1 MEPLEGARC
10 PTCARFFEDY
20 LDLLDHIDP
29 CARTKFNERALHL
42 KVDEITAALF
52 NPDRFPIARGLGH
65 AGVKPSDDVAASS
78 SELSA
83 DQRAIADTD
92 AQEIVPG
99 LYLGSISAAR
109 DEAFL
114 AAARVKA
121 IINCAA
127 EARSLAAAKREAAG
141 VEFLHQSVM
150 DDTDVVDFAPEI
162 RTAAAHLAASMQRYV
177 LPRVENSCSSSAGAV
192 GHAARASEP
201 KLSAA
206 PDGAPCAAA
215 GFATGAAGAA
225 GFGAPAA
232 AAVGSGAGALPSQ
245 PSAIGAGGASGSTG
259 RDAAGCAATGTCGM
273 PMLFASSP
281 ATLLPMPA
289 AAAAPPPAGAVLVH
303 CAAGVSRSATVVI
316 AYLVQH
322 AGMSLRDAALAVKS
336 QRPIAY
342 PNAGFWRTLLAFER
356 EVLERAAAV
365 QAVATETAGAGDSDS
380 GVGTVPGVGRCDG
393 SAASSTISATPA
405 LVGSI
410 PEAALWLH
418 RTRLSVALPAHLR

>member
-20 LDLLDHIDP
+20 LVLLDHIDP
-29 CARTKFNERALHL
+29 CARTKFNERVLHL

-65 AGVKPSDDVAASS
+65 AGVKPADDVAAAS

-83 DQRAIADTD
+83 NQRAIADAD

-127 EARSLAAAKREAAG
+127 EARSLAAAKREAVG

-150 DDTDVVDFAPEI
+150 DDTDAVDFAPEI
-162 RTAAAHLAASMQRYV
+162 RTAAAHLAASMRRYV
-177 LPRVENSCSSSAGAV
+177 LPRVESSCSSADPTEHS
-192 GHAARASEP
+192 ARASGP
-201 KLSAA
+201 TLTAA
-206 PDGAPCAAA
+206 SDGAPGAPAGGGDAGASRAAA
-215 GFATGAAGAA
+215 FE
-225 GFGAPAA
+225 APAA
-232 AAVGSGAGALPSQ
+232 AAVGSGAGALPAQS
-245 PSAIGAGGASGSTG
+245 PAASAGCGATSTG
-259 RDAAGCAATGTCGM
+259 SIPSQDV
-273 PMLFASSP
+273 SSTSFP
-281 ATLLPMPA
+281 APAVA
-289 AAAAPPPAGAVLVH
+289 AAPPAGAVLVH

-322 AGMSLRDAALAVKS
+322 AGMSLREAALAVKS

-342 PNAGFWRTLLAFER
+342 PNAGFWRTLFAFER
-356 EVLERAAAV
+356 EVLERAAAR
-365 QAVATETAGAGDSDS
+365 QAETAGPANVGDS
-380 GVGTVPGVGRCDG
+380 R
-393 SAASSTISATPA
+393 SAAGAAPGLAGLEGTAGSSTISAAPV

-410 PEAALWLH
+410 PETALWLH
-418 RTRLSVALPAHLR
+418 RTRLSAALPAHLS